1 MSEDRLPGRD
11 MFQDSIMFD
20 SSDEEA
26 PGLSAAAPP
35 TQPLKID
42 WLNMSFMDCPQSVAL
57 SGLPG
62 CRFRNIWQNLARD
75 LDGKLTFQGG
85 KNSSSHILQDS
96 ASHLW
101 NKIEY
106 FGITD
111 VVMLMTKGELRKY
124 RVPNLMN
131 EYEMRG
137 LTVHHFP
144 FLDGTAPPVE
154 TVVDI
159 IDLVRQAL
167 EAKRKILIHCIGG
180 LGRACVI
187 ASCLL
192 QYFNNSLTPD
202 QTICHIRDLRGARA
216 VQTVK
221 VLYRKQ
227 RPIDLHWSKSP
238 HNKIFAEV

>member
-1 MSEDRLPGRD
+1 
-11 MFQDSIMFD
+11 MFD
-20 SSDEEA
+20 SSDEEE
-26 PGLSAAAPP
+26 PGLSATSPP

-75 LDGKLTFQGG
+75 LD
-85 KNSSSHILQDS
+85 
-96 ASHLW
+96 
-101 NKIEY
+101 KIEY

-137 LTVHHFP
+137 LCIHHFP

-159 IDLVRQAL
+159 IDLIRQAL
-167 EAKRKILIHCIGG
+167 EAKRKVLIHCIGG

-221 VLYRKQ
+221 LCVAVLQPSYT
-227 RPIDLHWSKSP
+227 L
-238 HNKIFAEV
+238 F

>member
-1 MSEDRLPGRD
+1 
-11 MFQDSIMFD
+11 MFD
-20 SSDEEA
+20 SSDEEE

-42 WLNMSFMDCPQSVAL
+42 WLNMSFMECPQSVAL

-75 LDGKLTFQGG
+75 LD
-85 KNSSSHILQDS
+85 
-96 ASHLW
+96 
-101 NKIEY
+101 KIEY

-221 VLYRKQ
+221 QYNFIQEFRALFEAWMDED
-227 RPIDLHWSKSP
+227 IDRSVSR
-238 HNKIFAEV
+238 